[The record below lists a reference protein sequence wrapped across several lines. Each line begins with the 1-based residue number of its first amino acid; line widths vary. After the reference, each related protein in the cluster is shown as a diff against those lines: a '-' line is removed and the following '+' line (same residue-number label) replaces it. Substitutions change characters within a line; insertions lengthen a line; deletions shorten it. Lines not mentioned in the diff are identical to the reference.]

1 MMEQK
6 ARDTKEL
13 EKLKHLVVKIQEVIS
28 NIITARKNEKL
39 CQNTRIPGTQMA
51 FFNKVTSEILM
62 LLMINQLAV
71 GQPNSS

>member
-6 ARDTKEL
+6 GRDTKEL

-39 CQNTRIPGTQMA
+39 CQITRIPGTQMA
-51 FFNKVTSEILM
+51 FSNKVTREILM